1 MLPGLVLRPQDG
13 ADPGTPEPLCYL
25 DWFSALKMV
34 RILEHLGHFDT
45 CIGSPPS
52 RWCGSWNTWATLL
65 PGLVLCHQDGVGPG
79 TPGPLCYLYWFS
91 AFKMAWV
98 LEHLGH
104 FATWI
109 GSPPSRW
116 WGSWNTGA
124 TLVPGLVLSPQDGV
138 GPGTPGPLCYLDG
151 LAALKMAGVL
161 EYVGHQG
168 GRNRQQQGDNHHA
181 CTRCQLF
188 MKLNSKIGIVHNQLA
203 TKTLVE
209 FLRNQMVVFCNFEC
223 NKCLGFFMYGLLL
236 NKFGIHGEK

>member
-1 MLPGLVLRPQDG
+1 MCWPPSRWRASRNMCANIAWHLGNLTCVHYASYISYLYWFAASRWRRSWN
-13 ADPGTPEPLCYL
+13 TRPLCYL
-25 DWFSALKMV
+25 D
-34 RILEHLGHFDT
+34 
-45 CIGSPPS
+45 
-52 RWCGSWNTWATLL
+52 
-65 PGLVLCHQDGVGPG
+65 
-79 TPGPLCYLYWFS
+79 WFS

-124 TLVPGLVLSPQDGV
+124 TLVPGLVLRPQDGV

-209 FLRNQMVVFCNFEC
+209 FLRNQMVVFCNF
-223 NKCLGFFMYGLLL
+223 
-236 NKFGIHGEK
+236 